1 METRLAFRYGA
12 PGIEPCLKVQS
23 RLADS
28 HKGMFPKRVC
38 LVLLAVVAAMSGGTK
53 SSRASL
59 LRAMSLGEL
68 TQTADSIVVGNV
80 VSVSAAWD
88 LQHRR
93 RIAIVQ
99 PGGSVGEMEMTVG
112 GMPSFSVGEKL
123 LLFLQGQ
130 RRFQVAGMSQGKRGV
145 VWNEA
150 SKQWQAEAPDTE
162 DVVEVGPGAKLRQ
175 AKRRGPIPL
184 SDLREQ
190 VLRAIGNPP

>member
-1 METRLAFRYGA
+1 
-12 PGIEPCLKVQS
+12 
-23 RLADS
+23 
-28 HKGMFPKRVC
+28 MFPKRVC

-88 LQHRR
+88 LQHRRIISIIEVDIEETWKGPSPANR